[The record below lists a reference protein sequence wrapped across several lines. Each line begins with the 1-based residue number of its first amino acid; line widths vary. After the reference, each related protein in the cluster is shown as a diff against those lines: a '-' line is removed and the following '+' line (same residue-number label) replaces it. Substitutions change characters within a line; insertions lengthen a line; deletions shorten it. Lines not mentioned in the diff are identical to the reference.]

1 MGFCV
6 PGRKSQGKNV
16 TGVVPGQIL
25 TLLNSFY
32 ETKIVYIGTATNIR
46 GTVPGQKA
54 GGLEWSFYGAKTV
67 FTRFNKDYKIEI

>member
-6 PGRKSQGKNV
+6 LGWKSRGKNV

-25 TLLNSFY
+25 TVLNWFY
-32 ETKIVYIGTATNIR
+32 ETEIAHMGTATNIR

-54 GGLEWSFYGAKTV
+54 GGLDWSFYGAKTV